1 MDRYS
6 AMDTHPKILCIGA
19 CHWDFTMQCAAEVIP
34 GESNPVRSSRSPGG
48 VAFNIARALSD
59 LDCIVGLAS
68 RVGSDPDGR
77 ALVDYLATSRIKAVD
92 ITEETN
98 RHTAAYT
105 AVVDP
110 QGKLVVGLAD
120 MEIYDRLDH
129 QYWSSRANKLAGW
142 DAWCF
147 DTNLPKSG
155 LQYLS
160 ALTNRPRLYAV
171 VSSPSKGMR
180 LKSSLC
186 YIDTLILNV
195 VEASMLTGQ
204 SHSGIDGAEKA
215 AQLLCAAGVDRT
227 LVTQGAGGGAWA
239 DATGSGTMAALPG
252 SNQLIR
258 VSGAGDALAAAAIAA
273 LEKGH
278 STTKALELGIRASH
292 LFMQSTDPITWAP
305 LSAQS
310 EFDHG

>member
-1 MDRYS
+1 MDRDS

-19 CHWDFTMQCAAEVIP
+19 CHWDFTMQCAAKVIP
-34 GESNPVRSSRSPGG
+34 GESNPVRSSRFPGG

-77 ALVDYLATSRIKAVD
+77 ALVEYLATSRIKTVD

-110 QGKLVVGLAD
+110 QGELVVGLAD
-120 MEIYDRLDH
+120 MEIYDRLDRR
-129 QYWSSRANKLAGW
+129 YWSSRADKLGGW
-142 DAWCF
+142 DAWCL

-160 ALTNRPRLYAV
+160 TLTNRPRLYAV
-171 VSSPSKGMR
+171 VSSPSKGVR
-180 LKSSLC
+180 LKSSLR

-195 VEASMLTGQ
+195 VEAAMLTGQ
-204 SHSGIDGAEKA
+204 SHCGIGSAEKA
-215 AQLLCAAGVDRT
+215 AQLLCTAGVNRT
-227 LVTQGAGGGAWA
+227 LVTQGANGGAWA
-239 DATGSGTMAALPG
+239 DAAGSGTIGAPPQ

-258 VSGAGDALAAAAIAA
+258 VSGAGDSLAAAAIAA
-273 LEKGH
+273 LENGY
-278 STTKALELGIRASH
+278 STAKALELGIHASH
-292 LFMQSTDPITWAP
+292 LFMQSSDPET
-305 LSAQS
+305 L
-310 EFDHG
+310 DHLGAE

>member
-34 GESNPVRSSRSPGG
+34 GESNPVRSFRSPGG
-48 VAFNIARALSD
+48 VAFNIARALSA

-77 ALVDYLATSRIKAVD
+77 ALVEYLATSRIKAVD
-92 ITEETN
+92 ITEETT

-110 QGKLVVGLAD
+110 QGELVVGLAN
-120 MEIYDRLDH
+120 MEIYDRLDRR
-129 QYWSSRANKLAGW
+129 YWSSRVDKLAGW
-142 DAWCF
+142 DAWCL
-147 DTNLPKSG
+147 DTNAPEPG

-160 ALTNRPRLYAV
+160 TLTNRPHLYVV
-171 VSSPSKGMR
+171 VSSPSKGLR
-180 LKSSLC
+180 LKSFLRH
-186 YIDTLILNV
+186 INTLILNV
-195 VEASMLTGQ
+195 AEASVLTGQ
-204 SHSGIDGAEKA
+204 SHCGIGGAEKA

-239 DATGSGTMAALPG
+239 DATGSGTIAALPQPH
-252 SNQLIR
+252 QLIR
-258 VSGAGDALAAAAIAA
+258 VSGAGDSLAAAVIAA
-273 LEKGH
+273 LEKCD
-278 STTKALELGIRASH
+278 STAKALELGIHASH
-292 LFMQSTDPITWAP
+292 LFIQSSDPKTPI
-305 LSAQS
+305 SAQS
-310 EFDHG
+310 DINHG